1 MSRLNSSSFL
11 LAEMD
16 GFEPSKWQSQS
27 LLPSLLATSQYLVL
41 KAGLEP
47 ARSYEQLILSQSCLP
62 FHHSSMNGCTKPTTS
77 FSLLLVNNGC
87 RSGTWTSRPLGYGP
101 STLPLRHPAELLFHN
116 HNSFKYYIN
125 LRLLMLFILIKLLS
139 IRINHLILFILN
151 IITIKLIPL
160 LKVYP
165 RTKYWKDHYKIQER
179 ICKLLCNQVGNWS
192 QLF

>member
-1 MSRLNSSSFL
+1 MEMSRLNSSSFL

-47 ARSYEQLILSQSCLP
+47 ARPYEQLILSQSCLP

-101 STLPLRHPAELLFHN
+101 SKLPTAQSCNMAPRTGLEPVTSWLTVTRSTDWAIEE
-116 HNSFKYYIN
+116 YIN
-125 LRLLMLFILIKLLS
+125 IWF
-139 IRINHLILFILN
+139 
-151 IITIKLIPL
+151 
-160 LKVYP
+160 YP
-165 RTKYWKDHYKIQER
+165 HR
-179 ICKLLCNQVGNWS
+179 VGN
-192 QLF
+192 FK